1 MTSSASRLA
10 RYEAFE
16 CACMLRS
23 APRSL
28 ACCSMLL
35 YVVVVEVRGFGGL
48 VLRSLR
54 NPWGM
59 SVILVVWVLL
69 SGLLVLICGHVR
81 RPPMEGSASVKIMSG
96 RVLPST
102 TLRAPLS
109 AVSL

>member
-10 RYEAFE
+10 RYGASE
-16 CACMLRS
+16 CACILWS

-48 VLRSLR
+48 VLSSLR
-54 NPWGM
+54 ILLDM
-59 SVILVVWVLL
+59 SAISVVWVLL
-69 SGLLVLICGHVR
+69 SGLVVLICGHVR
-81 RPPMEGSASVKIMSG
+81 RPPMGGCTSVKAMSG

-102 TLRAPLS
+102 TLRAPSS
-109 AVSL
+109 AASL